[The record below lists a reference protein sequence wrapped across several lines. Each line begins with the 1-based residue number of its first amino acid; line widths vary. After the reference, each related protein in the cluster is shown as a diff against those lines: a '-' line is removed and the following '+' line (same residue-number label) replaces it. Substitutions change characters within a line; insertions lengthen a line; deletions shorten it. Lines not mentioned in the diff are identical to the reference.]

1 MRNKNLKEELKA
13 KIKDGWV
20 ICPLCFKKQFR
31 VEEGTTIKNLR
42 YRCKMSTAK
51 SEHFM
56 IVNTESEE

>member
-1 MRNKNLKEELKA
+1 MPEELTA

-20 ICPLCFKKQFR
+20 ICPFCYKKQFK
-31 VEEGTTIKNLR
+31 VEEGAVIKNLR